1 MQPMYSSVGSIL
13 KANGKL
19 LLTGEYLVLD
29 GATALAFPTRLGQTL
44 TTSSSSENYLTWIA
58 SDINGIWFTAKYS
71 LHNFEIIAASDHSI
85 ALTLQKI
92 LTEATALNPEH
103 IVKTGLQVN
112 TELNFNRFMG
122 LGSSST
128 LIALIADLFDTDK
141 YQLHKRVSSGSG
153 YDIACTDVNYPI
165 FYTRKSVD
173 EATISPVNFNPL
185 FISNLWLAWLGNK
198 QDTNAEI
205 KLYGDIRKSE
215 KDKYIKKATEI
226 SMLLPQVK
234 ELTTFTSLI
243 EVHEELISTILN
255 RDTIKRRMFNDFKG
269 CVKSLGAWGGDYVL
283 ACSDM
288 NDQYVF
294 DYFAKKD
301 INTVYHFKDL
311 VLNEQVSISNDT
323 IIRF

>member
-1 MQPMYSSVGSIL
+1 MNSSKGRVL
-13 KANGKL
+13 TANGKL

-29 GATALAFPTRLGQTL
+29 GATALAFPTQLGQTL
-44 TTSSSSENYLTWIA
+44 TTWPTGDDRITWVA
-58 SDINGIWFTAKYS
+58 SDINGVWFTAEYS
-71 LHNFEIIAASDHSI
+71 LSTFALIQTSDQNI
-85 ALTLQKI
+85 ALTLQKM
-92 LTEATALNPEH
+92 LTEAAALNLQHNVTNGIH
-103 IVKTGLQVN
+103 IN

-128 LIALIADLFDTDK
+128 VIALIAGLFEIDK
-141 YQLHKRVSSGSG
+141 FKLHKCVSTGSG
-153 YDIACTDVNYPI
+153 YDIACTDISHPI
-165 FYTRKSVD
+165 FYTRIS
-173 EATISPVNFNPL
+173 EAEAVISPVNFNPG
-185 FISNLWLAWLGNK
+185 FMSNLYLAWLGKK

-205 KLYGDIRKSE
+205 NVYKNIIKGDKE
-215 KDKYIKKATEI
+215 KCIKKATEI
-226 SMLLPQVK
+226 TLALPEVK

-243 EVHEELISTILN
+243 EVHEEMIGTILY
-255 RDTIKRRMFNDFKG
+255 RDTIKRVMFNDFKG
-269 CVKSLGAWGGDYVL
+269 CIKSLGAWGGDFVL

-288 NDQYVF
+288 NEQYVF